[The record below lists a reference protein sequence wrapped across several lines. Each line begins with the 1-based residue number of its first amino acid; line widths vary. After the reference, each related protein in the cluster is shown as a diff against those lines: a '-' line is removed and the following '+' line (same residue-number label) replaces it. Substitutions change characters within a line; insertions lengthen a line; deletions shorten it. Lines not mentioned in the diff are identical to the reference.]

1 MGSMTKME
9 KEKRVIVKAAKTIA
23 EISEGVFSHTFDVS
37 LWLVAYTAALSVPQS
52 SVGQLYRAQ
61 RTADRFLHQ
70 INYETI
76 KQGIAEARRRGFL
89 KKTVRGRRVWPEI
102 TEAGRKRLQSLIPQY
117 DEKRTWDGRMH
128 IVTYDIPERKRRD
141 RFLLREYLKRIGCAR
156 LQESVWVTPYN
167 PFDILQEFVE
177 EKALQG
183 TMIVSNMGKGG
194 SIGEEHLKDLIV
206 RVYNIAELN
215 KRYEEWLYDVKEHGS
230 MDQWGVIHYLSI
242 LRDDPQL
249 PFALLPDWWK
259 GEEAHRKL
267 RAFKKKNW

>member
-1 MGSMTKME
+1 MTKME
-9 KEKRVIVKAAKTIA
+9 KEKRVIVRAAKTIA

-52 SVGQLYRAQ
+52 SFGQLYRAQ

-70 INYETI
+70 INYEAI
-76 KQGIAEARRRGFL
+76 KRGIAEARRRGFL
-89 KKTVRGRRVWPEI
+89 KKTIRGRRAWPEI

-128 IVTYDIPERKRRD
+128 IVTYDIPERRRRD
-141 RFLLREYLKRIGCAR
+141 RSLLREYLKRIGCAR

-167 PFDILQEFVE
+167 PFDILREFSE

-183 TMIVSNMGKGG
+183 TMIVSNMGKDG
-194 SIGEEHLKDLIV
+194 SIGEEHLKELIV
-206 RVYNIAELN
+206 RIYNITELN
-215 KRYEEWLYDVKEHGS
+215 KRYEKWLYDVEEHGS
-230 MDQWGVIHYLSI
+230 MDQWGVIRYLSI

-259 GEEAHRKL
+259 GDEAYRKH
-267 RAFKKKNW
+267 RAFRKKNW